1 MVDATQVDAEE
12 LEETLENQAEV
23 QRDQEVKEASIKSP
37 RDAAMEQIVE
47 DRELEV
53 FSEIVEQAE
62 DLSDESPID
71 QQGDEEEI
79 QHEDP
84 ISPVF
89 LKDGQWVTTVKVN
102 GAETTVPFEGLK
114 VSHQKDSASQQRF
127 EEAAAKEKWLNQK
140 ESQLRSYV
148 QKLQTQQQATPPP
161 TQGDAPKTDTNFTEV
176 AKEYHQALYEDDA
189 DKAAEL
195 LQTLTTGRSQGA
207 TPNVE
212 EAVNKALQEAFSRQ
226 QMEQARTQQRD
237 YQKSVKDAVA
247 WFETEYPEIAGN
259 AELRAIADN
268 RTVTIM
274 KEKPSLAPGYVIQA
288 AAEYAREWATLNLA
302 SGNNERTARKKRIV
316 SEPKPARK
324 SAKIGEDE
332 PENKTS
338 SQIIEDMRV
347 ERGQQQL

>member
-12 LEETLENQAEV
+12 LEETLENQAEIK
-23 QRDQEVKEASIKSP
+23 QDQEAKEASIKSP
-37 RDAAMEQIVE
+37 RDAAMERIVE
-47 DRELEV
+47 EREIEV
-53 FSEIVEQAE
+53 FDEIVEQAD
-62 DLSDESPID
+62 DLDTSEEVV
-71 QQGDEEEI
+71 GEEEI

-89 LKDGQWVTTVKVN
+89 LKNGQWVTTVKVN

-148 QKLQTQQQATPPP
+148 QKLQTQQATPPP
-161 TQGDAPKTDTNFTEV
+161 TQGDEPKTDTNFTEV

-226 QMEQARTQQRD
+226 QMEQARAQQRD
-237 YQKSVKDAVA
+237 YQKSVKDAVG

-288 AAEYAREWATLNLA
+288 AAEYAREWANLNLGGK
-302 SGNNERTARKKRIV
+302 SNERTARKQRIV

-324 SAKIGEDE
+324 SAKIGEDDE
-332 PENKTS
+332 VEKTP
-338 SQIIEDMRV
+338 SQVIEEMRA
-347 ERGQQQL
+347 ERGQSL

>member
-12 LEETLENQAEV
+12 LEETLENQAEIK
-23 QRDQEVKEASIKSP
+23 QDQEAKEASIKSP
-37 RDAAMEQIVE
+37 RDAAMERIVE
-47 DRELEV
+47 EREIEV
-53 FSEIVEQAE
+53 FDEIVEQAD
-62 DLSDESPID
+62 DLDTSEEVV
-71 QQGDEEEI
+71 GEEEI

-89 LKDGQWVTTVKVN
+89 LKNGQWVTTVKVN

-148 QKLQTQQQATPPP
+148 QKLQTQQATPPP
-161 TQGDAPKTDTNFTEV
+161 TQGDEPKTDTNFTEV

-195 LQTLTTGRSQGA
+195 LQTLTSGRSQGA

-226 QMEQARTQQRD
+226 QMEQARAQQRN
-237 YQKSVKDAVA
+237 YQKSVKDAVG

-288 AAEYAREWATLNLA
+288 AAEYAREWANLNLGGK
-302 SGNNERTARKKRIV
+302 SNERTARKQRIV

-324 SAKIGEDE
+324 SAKIGEDDE
-332 PENKTS
+332 VEKTP
-338 SQIIEDMRV
+338 SQVIEEMRA
-347 ERGQQQL
+347 ERGQSL

>member
-12 LEETLENQAEV
+12 LEETLENQAEIK
-23 QRDQEVKEASIKSP
+23 QDQEAKEASIKSP
-37 RDAAMEQIVE
+37 RDAAMERIVE
-47 DRELEV
+47 EREIEV
-53 FSEIVEQAE
+53 FDEIVEQAD
-62 DLSDESPID
+62 DLDTSEEVV
-71 QQGDEEEI
+71 GEEEI

-89 LKDGQWVTTVKVN
+89 LKNGQWVTTVKVN
-102 GAETTVPFEGLK
+102 GTETTVPFEGLK

-148 QKLQTQQQATPPP
+148 QKLQTQQATPPP
-161 TQGDAPKTDTNFTEV
+161 TQGDEPKTDTNFTEV

-195 LQTLTTGRSQGA
+195 LQTLTSGRSQGA

-226 QMEQARTQQRD
+226 QMEQARAQQRD
-237 YQKSVKDAVA
+237 YQKSVKDAVG

-288 AAEYAREWATLNLA
+288 AAEYAREWANLNLGGK
-302 SGNNERTARKKRIV
+302 SNERTARKQRIV

-324 SAKIGEDE
+324 SAKIGEDDE
-332 PENKTS
+332 VEKTP
-338 SQIIEDMRV
+338 SQVIEEMRA
-347 ERGQQQL
+347 ERGQSL

>member
-1 MVDATQVDAEE
+1 MDDATQTDAEE
-12 LEETLENQAEV
+12 VVESEQESQEERETPQS
-23 QRDQEVKEASIKSP
+23 QRDKIMSKIVAEREVEVLSEVIEGEESEVEEP
-37 RDAAMEQIVE
+37 RV
-47 DRELEV
+47 V
-53 FSEIVEQAE
+53 
-62 DLSDESPID
+62 
-71 QQGDEEEI
+71 EEEI

-84 ISPVF
+84 TPPVW
-89 LKDGQWVTTVKVN
+89 LKDNQWVTSVKVN
-102 GAETTVPFEGLK
+102 GQETIVPFEGLK

-127 EEAAAKEKWLNQK
+127 EQAAAKEKWLNGKEAQLRQYVESLKQK
-140 ESQLRSYV
+140 EQESL
-148 QKLQTQQQATPPP
+148 PE
-161 TQGDAPKTDTNFTEV
+161 TQGDEPKTDTNFAEV

-195 LQTLTTGRSQGA
+195 LQTLTSGRSQGA

-226 QMEQARTQQRD
+226 QMEQARAQQRD
-237 YQKSVKDAVA
+237 YQKSVKDAVG

-288 AAEYAREWATLNLA
+288 AAEYAREWANLNL
-302 SGNNERTARKKRIV
+302 SNGKSNERAARKKRIV

-324 SAKIGEDE
+324 SAKIGEDDE
-332 PENKTS
+332 VEKTP
-338 SQIIEDMRV
+338 SQVIEEMRA
-347 ERGQQQL
+347 ERGQSL

>member
-12 LEETLENQAEV
+12 LEETLENQAEIK
-23 QRDQEVKEASIKSP
+23 QDQEAKEASIKSP
-37 RDAAMEQIVE
+37 RDAAMERIVE
-47 DRELEV
+47 EREIEV
-53 FSEIVEQAE
+53 FDEIVEQAD
-62 DLSDESPID
+62 DLDTSEEVV
-71 QQGDEEEI
+71 GEEEI

-89 LKDGQWVTTVKVN
+89 LKNGQWVTTVKVN

-148 QKLQTQQQATPPP
+148 QKLQTQQATPPP
-161 TQGDAPKTDTNFTEV
+161 TQGDEPKTDTNFTEV

-195 LQTLTTGRSQGA
+195 LQTLTSGRSQGA

-226 QMEQARTQQRD
+226 QMEQARAQQRD
-237 YQKSVKDAVA
+237 YQKSVKDAVG

-288 AAEYAREWATLNLA
+288 AAEYAREWANLNLGGK
-302 SGNNERTARKKRIV
+302 SNERTARKQRIV

-332 PENKTS
+332 ELEKTP
-338 SQIIEDMRV
+338 SQVIEDMRA
-347 ERGQQQL
+347 ERGQQRL

>member
-12 LEETLENQAEV
+12 LEETLENQAEIK
-23 QRDQEVKEASIKSP
+23 QDQEAKEASIKSP
-37 RDAAMEQIVE
+37 RDAAMERIVE
-47 DRELEV
+47 EREIEV
-53 FSEIVEQAE
+53 FDEIVEQAD
-62 DLSDESPID
+62 DLDTSEEVV
-71 QQGDEEEI
+71 GEEEI

-89 LKDGQWVTTVKVN
+89 LKNGQWVTTVKVN
-102 GAETTVPFEGLK
+102 GTETTVPFEGLK

-148 QKLQTQQQATPPP
+148 QKLQTQQATPPP
-161 TQGDAPKTDTNFTEV
+161 TQGDEPKTDTNFTEV

-195 LQTLTTGRSQGA
+195 LQTLTSGRSQGA

-226 QMEQARTQQRD
+226 QMEQARAQQRN
-237 YQKSVKDAVA
+237 YQKSVKDAVG

-288 AAEYAREWATLNLA
+288 AAEYAREWANLNL
-302 SGNNERTARKKRIV
+302 SNGKSNERAARKKRIV

-324 SAKIGEDE
+324 SAKIGEDDE
-332 PENKTS
+332 VEKTP
-338 SQIIEDMRV
+338 SQVIEEMRA
-347 ERGQQQL
+347 ERGQSL

>member
-1 MVDATQVDAEE
+1 MVDATQSDAEE
-12 LEETLENQAEV
+12 VIEETLENIEELKK
-23 QRDQEVKEASIKSP
+23 DQEAKEESIKSP
-37 RDAAMEQIVE
+37 RDAAMDKIVE

-53 FSEIVEQAE
+53 FSEIVEQRD
-62 DLSDESPID
+62 DLGETSTEER
-71 QQGDEEEI
+71 DEEEI

-84 ISPVF
+84 TSPVW
-89 LKDGQWVTTVKVN
+89 LKDGKWFTTVKVN
-102 GAETTVPFEGLK
+102 GTETNVPFEGLK
-114 VSHQKDSASQQRF
+114 VSHQKDAASQQRF
-127 EEAAAKEKWLNQK
+127 EEAAVKEKWLNQK

-148 QKLQTQQQATPPP
+148 QRLQTQQATPPQ
-161 TQGDAPKTDTNFTEV
+161 TQDDAPKTDTNFTEV

-226 QMEQARTQQRD
+226 QMEQARAQQRD
-237 YQKSVKDAVA
+237 YQKSVKDAVG

-288 AAEYAREWATLNLA
+288 AAEYAREWANLNLGGK
-302 SGNNERTARKKRIV
+302 SNERTARKKRIV

-324 SAKIGEDE
+324 SAKIGDDE
-332 PENKTS
+332 PEDKTP
-338 SQIIEDMRV
+338 SQVIEEMRV
-347 ERGQQQL
+347 DRGQQRL

>member
-12 LEETLENQAEV
+12 LEETLENQAEIK
-23 QRDQEVKEASIKSP
+23 QDQEAKEASIKSP
-37 RDAAMEQIVE
+37 RDAAMERIVE
-47 DRELEV
+47 EREIEV
-53 FSEIVEQAE
+53 FDEIVEQAD
-62 DLSDESPID
+62 DLDTSEEVV
-71 QQGDEEEI
+71 GEEEI

-89 LKDGQWVTTVKVN
+89 LKNGQWVTTVKVN
-102 GAETTVPFEGLK
+102 GTETTVPFEGLK

-148 QKLQTQQQATPPP
+148 QKLQTQQATPPP
-161 TQGDAPKTDTNFTEV
+161 TQGDEPKTDTNFTEV

-195 LQTLTTGRSQGA
+195 LQTLTSGRSQGA

-226 QMEQARTQQRD
+226 QMEQARAQQRD
-237 YQKSVKDAVA
+237 YQKSVKDAVG

-288 AAEYAREWATLNLA
+288 AAEYAREWANLNLGGK
-302 SGNNERTARKKRIV
+302 SNERTARKKRIV

-324 SAKIGEDE
+324 SAKIGEDDE
-332 PENKTS
+332 VEKTP
-338 SQIIEDMRV
+338 SQVIEEMRA
-347 ERGQQQL
+347 ERGQSL

>member
-1 MVDATQVDAEE
+1 MVDATQSDAEE
-12 LEETLENQAEV
+12 VIEETLENIEELKK
-23 QRDQEVKEASIKSP
+23 DQEAKEESIKSP
-37 RDAAMEQIVE
+37 RDAAMDKIVE

-53 FSEIVEQAE
+53 FSEIVEQRD
-62 DLSDESPID
+62 DLGETSTEER
-71 QQGDEEEI
+71 DEEEI

-84 ISPVF
+84 TSPVW
-89 LKDGQWVTTVKVN
+89 LKDGKWFTTVKVN
-102 GAETTVPFEGLK
+102 GTETNVPFEGLK
-114 VSHQKDSASQQRF
+114 VSHQKDAASQQRF
-127 EEAAAKEKWLNQK
+127 EEAAVKEKWLNQK

-148 QKLQTQQQATPPP
+148 QRLQTQQATPPQ
-161 TQGDAPKTDTNFTEV
+161 TQDDAPKTDTNFTEV

-226 QMEQARTQQRD
+226 QMEQARAQQRD
-237 YQKSVKDAVA
+237 YQKSVKDAVG

-288 AAEYAREWATLNLA
+288 AAEYAREWANLNLGGK
-302 SGNNERTARKKRIV
+302 SNERTARKQRIV

-332 PENKTS
+332 PEDKTS

-347 ERGQQQL
+347 ERGQQRL

>member
-23 QRDQEVKEASIKSP
+23 QRDQEAKEASIKSP
-37 RDAAMEQIVE
+37 RDAAMERIVE
-47 DRELEV
+47 EREIEV
-53 FSEIVEQAE
+53 FDEIVEQAD
-62 DLSDESPID
+62 DLDTSEEVV
-71 QQGDEEEI
+71 GEEEI

-89 LKDGQWVTTVKVN
+89 LKNGQWVTTVKVN

-148 QKLQTQQQATPPP
+148 QKLQTQQATPPP
-161 TQGDAPKTDTNFTEV
+161 TQGDEPKTDTNFTEV

-195 LQTLTTGRSQGA
+195 LQTLTSGRSQGA

-226 QMEQARTQQRD
+226 QMEQARAQQRD
-237 YQKSVKDAVA
+237 YQKSVKDAVG

-288 AAEYAREWATLNLA
+288 AAEYAREWANLNLGGK
-302 SGNNERTARKKRIV
+302 SNERAARKKRIV

-324 SAKIGEDE
+324 SAKIGEDDE
-332 PENKTS
+332 VEKTP
-338 SQIIEDMRV
+338 SQVIEEMRA
-347 ERGQQQL
+347 ERGQSL

>member
-12 LEETLENQAEV
+12 LEETLENIEEV
-23 QRDQEVKEASIKSP
+23 QKDQEAKEASIKSP

-53 FSEIVEQAE
+53 FTEIVEQAD
-62 DLSDESPID
+62 DLSGTSEEVV
-71 QQGDEEEI
+71 DEEEI

-84 ISPVF
+84 TSPVF
-89 LKDGQWVTTVKVN
+89 LKNGQWFTTVKIN
-102 GAETTVPFEGLK
+102 GAETNFPFEGLK
-114 VSHQKDSASQQRF
+114 VSHQKDAASQQRF
-127 EEAAAKEKWLNQK
+127 EEAAVKEKWLNQK

-148 QKLQTQQQATPPP
+148 QKLQTQKQATPPP
-161 TQGDAPKTDTNFTEV
+161 TQDDAPKTDTNFTEV

-195 LQTLTTGRSQGA
+195 LQTLTTGRSQVA

-226 QMEQARTQQRD
+226 QMEQARTQQQD
-237 YQKSVKDAVA
+237 YQKSVKDAVG

-288 AAEYAREWATLNLA
+288 AAEYAREWASLNLS
-302 SGNNERTARKKRIV
+302 SGTNERTARKKRIV

-332 PENKTS
+332 PENKSS
-338 SQIIEDMRV
+338 SQIIEDMRA
-347 ERGQQQL
+347 ERGQQL